1 MTNVA
6 RNNKIFYIVASALR
20 SASLLCASG
29 PLMQTLI
36 EVLGLSSRLN
46 YIHTTLLQIVNVLTT
61 VLCSKWADRGNVMKR
76 MMLVQMP
83 YGLMFLFYLPVCVL
97 NDAPLEIFVL
107 LLTVGIFQT
116 ITIALSTICEYKQ
129 PYFIFDPDDYAPV
142 MAISGIISGV
152 FSMGFSSL
160 ISGLTSRFDY
170 KMLMLAA
177 FIVSAV
183 FAMVSGILYSLQK
196 PLIDMDSI
204 QQKKDDKK
212 IKLQQ
217 VFSHPAFYKLF
228 VANLCRGFAT
238 GTTAVL
244 AIVAFD
250 IGFDKSVS
258 TMMVPLSSAAMFAGC
273 AISGIVSIRVPQHVQ
288 TFFGSLVFLLLPLLF
303 IQNKMV
309 FFVVYTVILLGR
321 NIVDISIPA
330 ALLRVVPAQ
339 IAGPYNAWRM
349 IVNNVGNLIA
359 TSVASMISPAL
370 LFAIAIIS
378 QLVVGVSFFRFK
390 GFKKQSV

>member
-1 MTNVA
+1 MTNIA
-6 RNNKIFYIVASALR
+6 RNNKIFYITASALR

-36 EVLGLSSRLN
+36 EVLGLSSSLN
-46 YIHTTLLQIVNVLTT
+46 YIHTTLLQIVNVLAT

-76 MMLVQMP
+76 MMLVQLP
-83 YGLMFLFYLPVCVL
+83 YGLLFLFYLPVCIF
-97 NDAPLEIFVL
+97 NSAPAEIFVL
-107 LLTVGIFQT
+107 LLTVGVFQT

-160 ISGLTSRFDY
+160 VSGLTSFFDY
-170 KMLMLAA
+170 KIIMLCA
-177 FIVSAV
+177 FVVSAIFAIVSGV
-183 FAMVSGILYSLQK
+183 LYSLQK

-212 IKLQQ
+212 IKLEQ
-217 VFSHPAFYKLF
+217 VFKHPAFYKLF
-228 VANLCRGFAT
+228 VANLLRGFAT
-238 GTTAVL
+238 GTVGVL

-273 AISGIVSIRVPQHVQ
+273 AISGIISIRVPQHVQ
-288 TFFGSLVFLLLPLLF
+288 TFLGSLMFLLLPLLF
-303 IQNKMV
+303 IQNKTV
-309 FFVVYTVILLGR
+309 FFIAYTAILLGR
-321 NIVDISIPA
+321 NVVDISIPA
-330 ALLRVVPAQ
+330 ALLRIVPAQ

-349 IVNNVGNLIA
+349 ILNNVGSLIA
-359 TSVASMISPAL
+359 TSVASIISPAL

-378 QLVVGVSFFRFK
+378 QLIVGVSFLRFK
-390 GFKKQSV
+390 GFTKQSV